1 MDAANNFEFEQFQ
14 PRPVGKPVTPNNPPW
29 NSWIAI
35 LAWMMSVLFV
45 IIFPAFFVLPY
56 IASMKGQFGSNQEMI
71 EFATKDPTMLLLQV
85 VAIIPAHI
93 ATLLL
98 SWFIVTKFRE
108 YSFRETLGW
117 SMGGMKWWHFVAI
130 LLFFFIF
137 AAAATHYYP
146 EQENDMLRLIQS
158 SRTAVLVV
166 AFMATFTAPLVEEV
180 IYRGLLYS
188 AFQRAV
194 GAIPAIVI
202 VTGMFTLVHVPQ
214 YWPSYT
220 TIALLLLLSLI
231 LTLIRYRTGN
241 LLPCIILHTVFNG
254 FQSILLVIEPYLEQ
268 KTAPTEVSAII
279 FKLFQ

>member
-1 MDAANNFEFEQFQ
+1 VDATNIDFDNFQ

-29 NSWIAI
+29 NGWIAFV
-35 LAWMMSVLFV
+35 AWVMSVLLIF
-45 IIFPAFFVLPY
+45 IFPAIFLAPY
-56 IASMKGQFGSNQEMI
+56 IMSIKGQFGSSQEMA
-71 EFATKDPTMLLLQV
+71 EFATKDPTALLLQIL
-85 VAIIPAHI
+85 AIIPAHV

-98 SWFIVTKFRE
+98 SWFIVTKFRQ
-108 YSFRETLGW
+108 YSFRDTLGW
-117 SMGGMKWWHFVAI
+117 SMGGMKWWHFVLI
-130 LLFFFIF
+130 LLFFFSF
-137 AAAATHYYP
+137 AGAVTHFYP

-158 SRTAVLVV
+158 SRTAVLIV

-194 GAIPAIVI
+194 GAIPAIAI

-214 YWPSYT
+214 YWPSFT
-220 TIALLLLLSLI
+220 TIALLLILSLI

-241 LLPCIILHTVFNG
+241 LLPCIILHTVFNA

-268 KTAPTEVSAII
+268 KTAQTDVSVII
-279 FKLFQ
+279 LKLFQ